1 MVWFIFEC
9 AGAVCGLIT
18 PIVVLT
24 VTMGMIRVGIWE
36 GLMKGEWKSF
46 VHLIVFQYHCI
57 MIYWS
62 HVKCMMTE
70 PGVLPKN
77 YNTLAFSKI
86 KPELVETILGVKK
99 EIKKLETEN

>member
-1 MVWFIFEC
+1 
-9 AGAVCGLIT
+9 
-18 PIVVLT
+18 
-24 VTMGMIRVGIWE
+24 
-36 GLMKGEWKSF
+36 
-46 VHLIVFQYHCI
+46 
-57 MIYWS
+57 
-62 HVKCMMTE
+62 MMTE